1 MADPSLEHV
10 VWQPR
15 GRARVPVPLHAVSSS
30 VREDAEG
37 SDEPL
42 AHQAALAMESREHL
56 IDVMR
61 TCGAA
66 SGSEAGQ
73 RLPAVAAAKR
83 AARSPERGPI
93 PHAVAPDFVRWRSP
107 CWSQG

>member
-10 VWQPR
+10 VWQPNVR
-15 GRARVPVPLHAVSSS
+15 GRLPVPLHAVSSS
-30 VREDAEG
+30 VSEDAEG

-42 AHQAALAMESREHL
+42 AHQAAMAMASRENL

-66 SGSEAGQ
+66 SGSEAGW
-73 RLPAVAAAKR
+73 RCLPLAW
-83 AARSPERGPI
+83 
-93 PHAVAPDFVRWRSP
+93 PHKTQHGLLPLH
-107 CWSQG
+107 Q